1 VSGLT
6 YLLSDGA
13 SGVVRADLDPSSK
26 GFYQEHV
33 LVRTFKDVFGA
44 PEEASGLILRQA
56 ETFYSS
62 NSSAWP
68 LFFNQ
73 SLSTDGRNGCWIPD
87 PADAAGESLGVRFDR
102 PVEVTAFR
110 FASGVRLD
118 SDCPQ
123 GAPCSYPSSFSL
135 EGSNDGSNWSTLLFV
150 EDFHDMEI
158 AESSPFEGDYVSSFG
173 GHIFL
178 SGRLEVPAP
187 GWFLSYRMRVLDFKP
202 NASGGFNVSELVF
215 YGRS

>member
-1 VSGLT
+1 MSGLT
-6 YLLSDGA
+6 YLLSGGA

-73 SLSTDGRNGCWIPD
+73 SLSVITSYSIHYTKLYDPD
-87 PADAAGESLGVRFDR
+87 HDP
-102 PVEVTAFR
+102 
-110 FASGVRLD
+110 
-118 SDCPQ
+118 
-123 GAPCSYPSSFSL
+123 GAP
-135 EGSNDGSNWSTLLFV
+135 EGQG
-150 EDFHDMEI
+150 I
-158 AESSPFEGDYVSSFG
+158 
-173 GHIFL
+173 
-178 SGRLEVPAP
+178 
-187 GWFLSYRMRVLDFKP
+187 
-202 NASGGFNVSELVF
+202 
-215 YGRS
+215 